1 MISLVKEDIVRKKLC
16 IIISCVLIFLGI
28 VMIIPVTGQI
38 FLTITEK
45 LLHRRIS
52 LGSALLSRIQFLGI
66 STCIFSIIFC
76 CLYSISIID
85 IMNKDKVVILL
96 LIFLLIQFV
105 ISNVYLV
112 FNKEMTGNGFDFG
125 DFFYSVWTCNR
136 SSINLYPPLA
146 ELYYRTLRLLVPSSI
161 LKVEDYQLLRQS
173 FEGCYLLII
182 NSLVSIIPFIMLTH
196 QALKKKDEF
205 KILFVLALCL
215 SGPFMFAIFRSNI
228 LLIAFN
234 FALLFYISYDSEK
247 KWVKELGLI
256 SLGISFA
263 LKLYPAVLGV
273 ILLKDKRWKDTVRC
287 ALYGLLLLFLP
298 MLFFEK
304 GFLEIINLLKGAEN
318 FTESGFNYLTGT
330 LSLKSNLYFIFSR
343 ISSSRSLFKLF
354 YSVVLFVYFVI
365 SIFIIIKAQR
375 KWHVWYVLA
384 SACYIVPGLSWPYV
398 AIFLTIPLIEIIND
412 SNYEKIDFLVLIIFF
427 LIFCYDR
434 AFSFALICPLLTFVL
449 HIIIF
454 VTNWQSNYR
463 GAN

>member
-1 MISLVKEDIVRKKLC
+1 MKSLVSEDIKRKKLG
-16 IIISCVLIFLGI
+16 IIICCVLFFLGI
-28 VMIIPVTGQI
+28 VMVIPVTGHL

-45 LLHRRIS
+45 LLHRRIN

-76 CLYSISIID
+76 CLYSTAIID
-85 IMNKDKVVILL
+85 IMNKDKVIILFWV
-96 LIFLLIQFV
+96 FLLIQFI

-136 SSINLYPPLA
+136 ASLNLYPPLA

-161 LKVEDYQLLRQS
+161 LNVEDYQLLRQS

-182 NSLVSIIPFIMLTH
+182 NGLVSVIPFILFTH

-205 KILFVLALCL
+205 KVFFVLALCF
-215 SGPFMFAIFRSNI
+215 SGPFIFSIFRSNI

-234 FALLFYISYDSEK
+234 FAILFYGTYDSEK

-273 ILLKDKRWKDTVRC
+273 VLLKDKRWKDAVRC

-304 GFLEIINLLKGAEN
+304 GFLEIINLLKGAES

-343 ISSSRSLFKLF
+343 ISSSRSLFSLF
-354 YSVVLFVYFVI
+354 YYVVLFVYFVI
-365 SIFIIIKAQR
+365 SIFIILSAQR

-398 AIFLTIPLIEIIND
+398 AIFLVIPLIEIIND
-412 SNYEKIDFLVLIIFF
+412 SEYVKFDFFVLIIFF

-434 AFSFALICPLLTFVL
+434 AFSFALICPLLTLVL
-449 HIIIF
+449 YIGIF
-454 VTNWQSNYR
+454 ITNLRSIGRRSN
-463 GAN
+463 